1 MKRLN
6 KISELVGAA
15 ICGLMLVIMVFAFGY
30 GMSETLARTIDR
42 SLPEVWR
49 SYSVIIRGDVVKN
62 GQRERVIIRFNAFG
76 TACQVLR
83 QADDVV
89 RSARRERALGDTP
102 VLVEFE
108 TPDGSGM
115 AYLNR
120 ACE

>member
-49 SYSVIIRGDVVKN
+49 SYSVVIRGDVVKN
-62 GQRERVIIRFNAFG
+62 GQRELVVIRFNAFG
-76 TACQVLR
+76 TTCQVLR

-89 RSARRERALGDTP
+89 RSARREQALGDTP
-102 VLVEFE
+102 VLIEFE

-115 AYLNR
+115 AYPNR